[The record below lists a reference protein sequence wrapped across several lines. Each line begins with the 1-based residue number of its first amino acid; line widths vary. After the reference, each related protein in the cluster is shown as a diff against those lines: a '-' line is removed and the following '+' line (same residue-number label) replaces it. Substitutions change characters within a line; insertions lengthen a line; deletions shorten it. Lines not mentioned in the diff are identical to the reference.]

1 MTLNYRTIVQV
12 RGISALASDRDPWH
26 HCDMEHKMSDAELR
40 RAIAILRD
48 RASRAHRRG
57 DDAEAELLEGT
68 VRNYQHEMTLRP

>member
-1 MTLNYRTIVQV
+1 
-12 RGISALASDRDPWH
+12 
-26 HCDMEHKMSDAELR
+26 MSDAELR